1 MCPTGAYILL
11 QQSFEKQAMG
21 LYLVALFKFRRR
33 KSEYI
38 AILKPARGILDK
50 FDNTGLLVLF
60 RNYTIFP

>member
-1 MCPTGAYILL
+1 MSAYILL

-21 LYLVALFKFRRR
+21 LYLVALFKFRRQ

-38 AILKPARGILDK
+38 VILKPARRILDK
-50 FDNTGLLVLF
+50 FDNTGLLILF

>member
-38 AILKPARGILDK
+38 VILKPARGILDK
-50 FDNTGLLVLF
+50 VDNTGLLVLF
-60 RNYTIFP
+60 RNYTISP